1 MEVIIGGWRKD
12 CLFFF
17 CGNEKVKTVREMLDE
32 KLTFLIGFLTVGLL
46 EVGSAIFFSTL
57 RYSILSAWKRY

>member
-12 CLFFF
+12 CLFF

-32 KLTFLIGFLTVGLL
+32 KLTFLIGFLTVGL